1 MKKSHI
7 YILKIK
13 EMILPFILIMFTGCL
28 VIFSKSNLSAAKSG
42 LVLWANSIVPSL
54 FPFFVATELLSHT
67 NFTYY
72 LGRILN
78 RFMKPIFNVRGEGSF
93 AFIMGIISGDPIGA

>member
-1 MKKSHI
+1 MKKCNF
-7 YILKIK
+7 YIVKLKHF
-13 EMILPFILIMFTGCL
+13 ILPFILIAFTMCL
-28 VIFSKSNLSAAKSG
+28 VVFSNTNLVAAKNG
-42 LVLWANSIVPSL
+42 LILWANSIVPSL

-67 NFTYY
+67 NFIYY

-93 AFIMGIISGDPIGA
+93 A